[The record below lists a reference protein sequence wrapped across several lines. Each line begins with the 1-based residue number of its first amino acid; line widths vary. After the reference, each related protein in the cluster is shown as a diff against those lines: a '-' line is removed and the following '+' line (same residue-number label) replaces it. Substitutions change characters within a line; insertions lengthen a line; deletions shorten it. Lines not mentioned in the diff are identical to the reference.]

1 MPTAGKST
9 VGVMLARLMRYN
21 FTDTDIVIQVN
32 NDATLAELI
41 ARHGNERFLGHRER
55 GHPDDRAGAHRGVRP
70 AAARY
75 TATTPLR
82 SLRATGPVVYSSSC
96 RWAAL
101 TRRMGEPKGA
111 RRGAGARPDARRP
124 ARPAQ
129 PPLRALCRHNRG
141 LLGAVAAKDRRRRGR
156 RRACVVCRP
165 SGAGLTPGVSGLRRN
180 VKMLP
185 LATSRSYSCKHPC
198 PVGV

>member
-1 MPTAGKST
+1 MPAPGISGAGNQEGEGIAVPVDKRNIVLIGMPTAGKST

-101 TRRMGEPKGA
+101 TRRMGDPRA
-111 RRGAGARPDARRP
+111 RGVVLAPGQTLADLLDQRSPLYEHYADITVDSSELSQPRTVDAVADAVR
-124 ARPAQ
+124 AWFAAHPAQ
-129 PPLRALCRHNRG
+129 G
-141 LLGAVAAKDRRRRGR
+141 
-156 RRACVVCRP
+156 
-165 SGAGLTPGVSGLRRN
+165 
-180 VKMLP
+180 
-185 LATSRSYSCKHPC
+185 
-198 PVGV
+198 

>member
-41 ARHGNERFLGHRER
+41 ARHGNERFLDIESAAIRTIEPARTVVATGGSAIYR
-55 GHPDDRAGAHRGVRP
+55 DDAM
-70 AAARY
+70 
-75 TATTPLR
+75 R
-82 SLRATGPVVYSSSC
+82 SLRATGPVVYLKLSLG
-96 RWAAL
+96 AL